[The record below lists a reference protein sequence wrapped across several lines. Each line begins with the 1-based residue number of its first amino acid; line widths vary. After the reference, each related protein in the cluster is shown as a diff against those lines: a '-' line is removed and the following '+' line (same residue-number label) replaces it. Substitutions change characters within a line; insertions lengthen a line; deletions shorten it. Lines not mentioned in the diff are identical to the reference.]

1 MTAAPVTRTLVAKR
15 PPAVLTVPAVLVA
28 LLALTPLLYLL
39 VRSGEAGLSRIGA
52 IVWREQTL
60 LLVGRSLGL
69 AAAVTLASVVVGV
82 GFAALV
88 QRTHLP
94 GRRVLAVLAPLPLAI
109 PSYVAAFAWIS
120 WQPGLAGFFGATLVL
135 SLCCYPFV
143 YLPVHAALRRTDP
156 ATEEAS
162 RSLGRTRWQ
171 AFREVTVPQ
180 LGPSIAGGGL
190 IVALYVL
197 SDFGGVSTMRF
208 DSFTRVIHTS
218 YQASFDR
225 TPAAVL
231 GVVLVLLTVAL
242 TWGESRVR
250 GRDVARIGGQVAR
263 APERAR
269 LGRWTLAALAAAVSV
284 PVLALGLTIVSLV
297 HWSVTGLS
305 AGIDVDR
312 LLASAGSTILVAVL
326 GALAC
331 VLAAIPIGV
340 LTARHRGRFVHTIE
354 QAAYAGHALPGL
366 VVALALVFLG
376 VRVLPW
382 LYQSTPMLVI
392 AYLVLFLPLAIGA
405 VRGAVM
411 LSSPRA
417 EEVART
423 LGESPLGVL
432 RRVTLPLAVPG
443 IAAGAALVVLA
454 CMKELPATILLRP
467 TGVDTLATRLWTHTG
482 AEAYAAAAP
491 YGLMLVVLAILPTV
505 ALMILTDADR
515 ESR

>member
-1 MTAAPVTRTLVAKR
+1 MTAATATKR
-15 PPAVLTVPAVLVA
+15 PPAILIVPAVLVA

-39 VRSGEAGLSRIGA
+39 VRSGEAGLTRIGA
-52 IVWREQTL
+52 IVLREQTL
-60 LLVGRSLGL
+60 WLVGRSLGL
-69 AAAVTLASVVVGV
+69 AAAVTTASVVIGV
-82 GFAALV
+82 ALAALV
-88 QRTHLP
+88 QRTSLP
-94 GRRVLAVLAPLPLAI
+94 GRRVFGVLAPLPLAI

-120 WQPGLAGFFGATLVL
+120 WQPGLAGFIGAMLVL
-135 SLCCYPFV
+135 TLCCYPFV

-156 ATEEAS
+156 ATEEVA
-162 RSLGRTRWQ
+162 RSLGRSPWQ
-171 AFREVTVPQ
+171 AFREATLPQ
-180 LGPSIAGGGL
+180 LGPSVAGGGL

-231 GVVLVLLTVAL
+231 GVVLVVLTVAL
-242 TWGESRVR
+242 TWGESHVR
-250 GRDVARIGGQVAR
+250 GRDTTRIGGQVAR
-263 APERAR
+263 TPERAR
-269 LGRWTLAALAAAVSV
+269 LGRWTVPALLAAVMV
-284 PVLALGLTIVSLV
+284 PALALGLPIVSLV

-305 AGIDVDR
+305 SGVDVSR
-312 LLASAGSTILVAVL
+312 LLASTGATVLVAVL

-331 VLAAIPIGV
+331 VFAAIPIGV
-340 LTARHRGRFVHTIE
+340 LTARHRGRLVHTVE

-376 VRVLPW
+376 VRLVPW
-382 LYQSTPMLVI
+382 LYQRTSMLVI

-423 LGESPLGVL
+423 LGESPFGVL
-432 RRVTLPLAVPG
+432 RRVTLPLALPG
-443 IAAGAALVVLA
+443 LAAGAALVMLA

-491 YGLMLVVLAILPTV
+491 YGLMLVVLAVLPTV
-505 ALMILTDADR
+505 ALMTLTDPDR